1 MSGCS
6 GVQSIEEEKAE
17 STWETQRAVRGEDEQ
32 EVRGK
37 KDEDEMEED
46 EAGRVAINN
55 ATTQNE
61 GQTSDCA
68 VLEELPLLHDKT
80 EKEVE
85 LLVAEHKERIN
96 MMVESRNI
104 LNNLIL
110 TVSNKYKDVTATE
123 AAKAEYKKEFFTL
136 KRSLHA
142 LLRSI
147 KLCDDIVRR
156 YGQPSLVDQKI
167 YVNNY
172 YSKEDMNEY
181 SQDMDNEE
189 YMQVASKLAADKP
202 NSHESNRLTYSAFSA
217 AREEAITINPDVKNL
232 RNIYQEFLTARIEYL
247 KAADI
252 AARENSV
259 NTFSCRDFILERTKQ
274 QKHIIFPHQRV
285 AAPKISELDEK
296 NHSEWT
302 ARSAALMAP
311 LGRLLK
317 DSNKY
322 GILNRECLNP
332 PVPYRIRTFHLDDF
346 DRQLQKEDDI
356 NQQLPPTV
364 PYTNMTFATFRPWI
378 LSRKL
383 YFKRVLK
390 RRRRYNK
397 LNSNDKLLVK
407 AYTDERI
414 EERLNFIE
422 QNYRIPDDDEN
433 IDTHNPDKDLIYPA
447 KFLFDLPRPDIYPD
461 PDGPVQQPNALKTS
475 YAYNPTINLWAD
487 PKNSFQTSQ
496 SSHRIVVSGSGFPG
510 HISSSHSNAYPR
522 NSQVHRPAPQN
533 QNPQVEIFDPYYD
546 PKVPLQIEGFEH
558 MSKVINQVHPGDI
571 NILIYEGNRI
581 HHDSIRPAFSYPDTP
596 LPGWSKEL
604 MIRMAGASKGFNEIS
619 YLPPDRSRRIKNK
632 HELIEFVSRNG
643 ITNSIVNKFDFR
655 SCFCVCQKPEDS
667 SSKYLECALGYGGC
681 QGWVHTACVGLGSL
695 TETQIEALP
704 TCICPLCALYLEGTD
719 ELKYTNGATILS
731 KMAFPVTPAVT
742 YVNGMSIEESTK
754 LPKIWGISTG
764 TGSTKGISLNCKNEL
779 YEVPHMAQLVVNAS
793 IESKEFQKTM
803 GIVPVSS
810 MTAPLQYSNQQSTSQ
825 VARSASV
832 TALLSKTPT
841 VMEYI
846 TGKGFTQSEQSSA
859 ISVSVSAQTKK
870 ESSSVTQPK
879 AETKSALPILQH
891 RLFSFIPP
899 TVDDKK
905 TAPTF
910 IVAPEKKSVPT
921 PEKKLMP
928 PLPSAALTSISEPV
942 SDDLEEVD
950 DNDESHKA
958 KIKARKLRLTVTG
971 GWMKLNQVEEE
982 GVPAPPHELDKSIT
996 KLSMYTASPIAFDM
1010 GQLALDNHNEYGI
1023 AHTDLLAADMVDNVV
1038 NTPYPPNES
1047 IAVIL
1052 PLEDGGLRTTCISCP
1067 QTVKS
1072 VHELCSKRIRCA
1084 YCFDVITTD
1093 AIEITDGGDS
1103 FMNRIKSKSRKVEA
1117 SKNKVDDDRKSWLL
1131 AQNTKKLVEMSF
1143 GVVTYQIHP
1152 QCAFKLDFDL
1162 KQQEDSENETGKKT
1176 TPVDR
1181 RYSDPNV
1188 VNLLNGILNHPH
1200 VTFGSFYEYE
1210 SVDDADC
1217 DLCGR
1222 SGGIMQFFDLAS
1234 DCTNLSPPSEVGWL
1248 AHTACLYLLTNSSL
1262 LSVNVRNEKTIF
1274 DQLMSLYRCSICG
1287 GSRGLC
1293 IRCSA
1298 ATCTVRAHT
1307 LCMIQH
1313 QPDWRLTH
1321 IDQNSDRCLAAL
1333 CPAHNIK

>member
-6 GVQSIEEEKAE
+6 GVQAQPTDEEKMDSAGAIQWAAE
-17 STWETQRAVRGEDEQ
+17 PEMRGN
-32 EVRGK
+32 
-37 KDEDEMEED
+37 KDEDVEAED
-46 EAGRVAINN
+46 EAGRASTN
-55 ATTQNE
+55 AATALNDGHTAD
-61 GQTSDCA
+61 GA
-68 VLEELPLLHDKT
+68 LVEELPLLNDKT

-85 LLVAEHKERIN
+85 LLVSEHKERIN
-96 MMVESRNI
+96 MMVESRNV

-110 TVSNKYKDVTATE
+110 IVSNKYKDAPATD

-147 KLCDDIVRR
+147 KLSDDIVRR
-156 YGQPSLVDQKI
+156 YGQLSLVDPEI

-181 SQDMDNEE
+181 IQDMDNEE
-189 YMQVASKLAADKP
+189 SMQIAAKLAADKP
-202 NSHESNRLTYSAFSA
+202 NANESNRLTYSAFSA
-217 AREEAITINPDVKNL
+217 AREEAMAINPEVRNL
-232 RNIYQEFLTARIEYL
+232 RNIYQEFLTARIEYV

-259 NTFSCRDFILERTKQ
+259 NTFSCRDFILERSKQ
-274 QKHIIFPHQRV
+274 QKSIVFPVQRV
-285 AAPKISELDEK
+285 AAPKISVLDEK
-296 NHSEWT
+296 IHNEWT

-317 DSNKY
+317 DSDKY
-322 GILNRECLNP
+322 GILNSECLNP
-332 PVPYRIRTFHLDDF
+332 PVPYKIRAFHLDDF

-356 NQQLPPTV
+356 NQQLPPSV
-364 PYTNMTFATFRPWI
+364 PYTNVTFAAFRPWI

-397 LNSNDKLLVK
+397 LSSSDKMLVK

-422 QNYRIPDDDEN
+422 ENYHLPNDDEN
-433 IDTHNPDKDLIYPA
+433 VDDYDPDKDLIYPA

-461 PDGPVQQPNALKTS
+461 PDRPVQQPNALKTS

-487 PKNSFQTSQ
+487 TKSVVHTSQ
-496 SSHRIVVSGSGFPG
+496 TSHRIVTGSGFPG
-510 HISSSHSNAYPR
+510 HVNSSHSNSYSR
-522 NSQVHRPAPQN
+522 NSQGHRPTPQN

-558 MSKVINQVHPGDI
+558 MSKVINLVHPGDI

-581 HHDSIRPAFSYPDTP
+581 HHDSVRPAFSYPDTP

-604 MIRMAGASKGFNEIS
+604 MIRMAGASKGYNEIS

-695 TETQIEALP
+695 SESQIEALP

-754 LPKIWGISTG
+754 PPKIWGITSSLG
-764 TGSTKGISLNCKNEL
+764 TAKGSSLNCKNEL
-779 YEVPHMAQLVVNAS
+779 YEVSHMAQLVVNAS
-793 IESKEFQKTM
+793 IESKEFQKAM
-803 GIVPVSS
+803 GIVPVSHVV
-810 MTAPLQYSNQQSTSQ
+810 APLNYSNQYPASQ
-825 VARSASV
+825 LARSVSA
-832 TALLSKTPT
+832 TAPFTKTQT
-841 VMEYI
+841 ATEYS

-859 ISVSVSAQTKK
+859 ISASVSVHPKK

-879 AETKSALPILQH
+879 VEAKSALPILQH

-899 TVDDKK
+899 IVDDKK
-905 TAPTF
+905 TAPTAV
-910 IVAPEKKSVPT
+910 VAPEKKSLPT
-921 PEKKLMP
+921 PEKKAVP
-928 PLPSAALTSISEPV
+928 IPTSAAPAPISEPV
-942 SDDLEEVD
+942 SDVEEADEND
-950 DNDESHKA
+950 DSHKA
-958 KIKARKLRLTVTG
+958 KIKARKFRLTVTG
-971 GWMKLNQVEEE
+971 GWMKLNQVDEE

-1010 GQLALDNHNEYGI
+1010 GQLAMDNHNEYGI
-1023 AHTDLLAADMVDNVV
+1023 AHTDLLATDMVDNVA

-1047 IAVIL
+1047 LAVIL
-1052 PLEDGGLRTTCISCP
+1052 PLEDGGLRTTCLSCP

-1072 VHELCSKRIRCA
+1072 VHELCTNRIRCA
-1084 YCFDVITTD
+1084 YCYDVITTD
-1093 AIEITDGGDS
+1093 AIEITDDGDS
-1103 FMNRIKSKSRKVEA
+1103 VINRSKSKSKKSEA
-1117 SKNKVDDDRKSWLL
+1117 SKVNDDDRKSWLL
-1131 AQNTKKLVEMSF
+1131 AQHTKKLVEMSF

-1152 QCAFKLDFDL
+1152 QCAFKLNFDL
-1162 KQQEDSENETGKKT
+1162 KKQEDAENETGEKSTAIDK
-1176 TPVDR
+1176 

-1200 VTFGSFYEYE
+1200 VIFGSFYEYE
-1210 SVDDADC
+1210 SVDDAEC

-1262 LSVNVRNEKTIF
+1262 LSVNVRNEKSIF

-1287 GSRGLC
+1287 GSNGLC

-1321 IDQNSDRCLAAL
+1321 INQNSDRCLAAL